1 MSTETIEI
9 EVLDPE
15 KPIAAYNPIRAGIQ
29 AMREKYGK
37 TVFSVATTKDMDAT
51 KAARAEVREVRYN
64 VEKIRKTLKAPALAY
79 SKRIDDE
86 AKEYTEA
93 ILMIEAPID
102 ELIKAEE
109 HRKAEEKAER
119 ERIEAER
126 RKAIDERIWGIGQF
140 AISAGGL
147 SSDKVAALLETLRA
161 EEITLDDFGDRA
173 GEAEIAKQQTLVRL
187 QEMHTAAV
195 TQEAEAKRL
204 AAEREKLDQQ
214 RREQEEREAQARAK
228 AAAEE
233 AERGAEIERQQ
244 AELKAQQDE
253 IDRQRREIEEAK
265 AAAAKAEQ
273 DRLDAI
279 AAEEQVKRD
288 AEVKAEQDKADA
300 AAAAAQKKADEEA
313 AEAARRERVQ
323 FEQNGPGAH
332 AIVETL
338 ALHYRVHE
346 GAVLTWILAAD
357 FEQVS
362 KDLMKE
368 FT

>member
-1 MSTETIEI
+1 MNTETIEV

-29 AMREKYGK
+29 AMQDKYGK
-37 TVFSVATTKDMDAT
+37 TVFSVATTKDMEAT

-64 VEKIRKTLKAPALAY
+64 VEKIRKALKAPALAY

-93 ILMIEAPID
+93 IMAIEAPID

-109 HRKAEEKAER
+109 RRKAEEKAER

-126 RKAIDERIWGIGQF
+126 QQQVQGAID
-140 AISAGGL
+140 AIKDGAVSHAGC
-147 SSDKVAALLETLRA
+147 SSQQLAAAIDVYESV
-161 EEITLDDFGDRA
+161 EITLERFGDRA
-173 GEAEIAKQQTLVRL
+173 GEAAIAKQQTLTKL
-187 QEMHTAAV
+187 QDMRAAV
-195 TQEAEAKRL
+195 LAQEAEAKRL
-204 AAEREKLDQQ
+204 ADEREALDQQ

-233 AERGAEIERQQ
+233 VERKAAIERQQ
-244 AELKAQQDE
+244 AEMKAQQDE

-273 DRLDAI
+273 DRLDTI
-279 AAEEQVKRD
+279 AAEEQAKRD
-288 AEVKAEQDKADA
+288 AAAKAAQDKADA
-300 AAAAAQKKADEEA
+300 EAAAAKRKADEEA

-323 FEQNGPGAH
+323 FEQNGPGAQ
-332 AIVETL
+332 AIIGTL
-338 ALHYRVHE
+338 AQHYRVHE
-346 GAVLTWILAAD
+346 SSVIKWLLAIDLDAA
-357 FEQVS
+357 S
-362 KDLMKE
+362 KELLKE
-368 FT
+368 FA